1 MKPLFKDEAERGL
14 YSEFT
19 KMLSACYPDIL
30 KSAIADE
37 PSEFKAGVNEG
48 LAVAFDLF
56 QAISVQREQMQE
68 LQGEN
73 ERLIQTFL
81 TGASNGTK

>member
-19 KMLSACYPDIL
+19 KMLSACYPGIL

-48 LAVAFDLF
+48 LVVAFDLF
-56 QAISVQREQMQE
+56 QAISVQREQIQE

-81 TGASNGTK
+81 TGVNNGTK

>member
-37 PSEFKAGVNEG
+37 PSEFKGGVNEG
-48 LAVAFDLF
+48 LVVAFDLF

-68 LQGEN
+68 LQIEN
-73 ERLIQTFL
+73 GRLIQTFL
-81 TGASNGTK
+81 TGASNGAK